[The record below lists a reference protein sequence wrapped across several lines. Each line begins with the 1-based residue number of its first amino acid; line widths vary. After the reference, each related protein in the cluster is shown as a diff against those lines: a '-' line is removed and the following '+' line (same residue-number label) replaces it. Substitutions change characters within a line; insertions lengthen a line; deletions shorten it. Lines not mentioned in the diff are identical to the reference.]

1 MNPKLFWLITA
12 ILLATIHPAE
22 AQQHSTFP
30 RIGYVSSF
38 GVAPSSQIRAFREG
52 LTDLGYSE
60 GKNIWIEFR
69 HPKHRSEDV
78 PSLIAELLKMKVDL
92 IVAVDPTAI
101 RAAKQ
106 ATTTVPIVMLTNQDP
121 VAIGLVESLARPGG
135 NLTGITRINRQL
147 SGKRLELLTEV
158 RPGSS
163 RFGLLW
169 VPPSGLGTLTA
180 YQSYT
185 AAAAT
190 LKLQIVFL
198 QVNRSNPDLDS
209 AFQIAGKER
218 VGGVI
223 TVTNAAFRPYQEQI
237 AALGIN
243 HRIPILCELSD
254 YVDSGCLL
262 SYASHDTDSF
272 RRAAVYVDKILKG
285 AKPADLPVEQPTKF
299 ELVINLKTAKRMG
312 LMIPPNV
319 LARADK
325 VIR

>member
-106 ATTTVPIVMLTNQDP
+106 ATTTF
-121 VAIGLVESLARPGG
+121 
-135 NLTGITRINRQL
+135 QL
-147 SGKRLELLTEV
+147 S
-158 RPGSS
+158 
-163 RFGLLW
+163 
-169 VPPSGLGTLTA
+169 
-180 YQSYT
+180 
-185 AAAAT
+185 
-190 LKLQIVFL
+190 
-198 QVNRSNPDLDS
+198 
-209 AFQIAGKER
+209 
-218 VGGVI
+218 
-223 TVTNAAFRPYQEQI
+223 
-237 AALGIN
+237 
-243 HRIPILCELSD
+243 C
-254 YVDSGCLL
+254 
-262 SYASHDTDSF
+262 
-272 RRAAVYVDKILKG
+272 
-285 AKPADLPVEQPTKF
+285 
-299 ELVINLKTAKRMG
+299 
-312 LMIPPNV
+312 
-319 LARADK
+319 
-325 VIR
+325 